1 MKKVLDILLTKDCIF
16 NSDYF
21 DFVREKSLHNV
32 TLKRVDGKIYDAVFC
47 LNRVSENIHIQ
58 TYPGNIFAVMQESG
72 VVDMRIHRFMYDK
85 LDQYDRV
92 FSSIVNS
99 ENTVQDIP
107 YLEWHIK
114 DSYKDLLSLAYPVK
128 KKLISCITS
137 NANNIP
143 GHKKRYEFVWNFLI
157 HQGLDIDFYGRGIN
171 YIEKKEDGLL
181 DYKYS
186 LAIENSCQDYYF
198 TEKIMDC
205 FLCYTVPIYCGCTN
219 ISKFFPEKS
228 YIQIDIDNPQ
238 EALKIIRDTL
248 SNDDYLARLP
258 YLEEA
263 RNLIF
268 EKYNLAKL
276 IKNLEP
282 EIFANMERNQI
293 EWRYLDSL
301 IEKESLELLE
311 KEPSTKSL
319 KRRIWDASR
328 RISKKIGL
336 YEVLRPVARFC
347 KNIGK

>member
-1 MKKVLDILLTKDCIF
+1 MKILVKIIILP
-16 NSDYF
+16 
-21 DFVREKSLHNV
+21 
-32 TLKRVDGKIYDAVFC
+32 KRLWIA
-47 LNRVSENIHIQ
+47 
-58 TYPGNIFAVMQESG
+58 
-72 VVDMRIHRFMYDK
+72 
-85 LDQYDRV
+85 
-92 FSSIVNS
+92 
-99 ENTVQDIP
+99 
-107 YLEWHIK
+107 
-114 DSYKDLLSLAYPVK
+114 
-128 KKLISCITS
+128 SC
-137 NANNIP
+137 
-143 GHKKRYEFVWNFLI
+143 V
-157 HQGLDIDFYGRGIN
+157 
-171 YIEKKEDGLL
+171 
-181 DYKYS
+181 
-186 LAIENSCQDYYF
+186 
-198 TEKIMDC
+198 
-205 FLCYTVPIYCGCTN
+205 YTVPIYCGCTN

-311 KEPSTKSL
+311 KEPSAKSQ
-319 KRRIWDASR
+319 IWDASR
-328 RISKKIGL
+328 KISKKFGI
-336 YEVLRPVARFC
+336 YEALRPVARFC

>member
-1 MKKVLDILLTKDCIF
+1 MKKVLDILFLADYIF
-16 NSDYF
+16 ELNYLHF
-21 DFVREKSLHNV
+21 IREKSSHNII
-32 TLKRVDGKIYDAVFC
+32 LERENGKIYDAVFC
-47 LNRVSENIHIQ
+47 FNRVPENIYIR
-58 TYPGNIFAVMQESG
+58 TYSGNVFAVMQEPG
-72 VVDMRIHRFMYDK
+72 ARCVNHFMYEK
-85 LDQYDRV
+85 LNQYDRV

-99 ENTVQDIP
+99 ENTIRDIP

-114 DSYKDLLSLAYPVK
+114 VSHKYLLNFTLPVK
-128 KKLISCITS
+128 NKLASCITS
-137 NANNIP
+137 NKDNYIP
-143 GHKKRYEFVWNFLI
+143 GHKKRYEFVWNFLK
-157 HQGLDIDFYGRGIN
+157 HQGLEIDFYGKGIN

-258 YLEEA
+258 YLEES

-282 EIFANMERNQI
+282 EILANMERNQI
-293 EWRYLDSL
+293 ECCYL
-301 IEKESLELLE
+301 ESLVE
-311 KEPSTKSL
+311 KEPSA
-319 KRRIWDASR
+319 KRRIWDVSR
-328 RISKKIGL
+328 EMSKKIGL
-336 YEVLRPVARFC
+336 YKVLRPVARFC